1 MTDVLCGQAEHSKI
15 LALRTNSSVTRQSSH
30 NEQRQHLLAA
40 VVRIPDR
47 WATGMKTAMTRQCN
61 IKSEDG
67 DYPDRLDDDAYTSG
81 PKWYSLKSVASVHV
95 CVCVF
100 SYAWWTAHSRWLKTE
115 ALWGR
120 MMEANRVIVVLCW
133 TKLVNCNSAQP
144 KIPLHPPLFSLN
156 LPQGVSTKFYKT
168 VKIGHI
174 TNFWRSCWLE
184 RLWLLL
190 YCLC

>member
-1 MTDVLCGQAEHSKI
+1 MSRDSTFWQRLWEYRTDELQAW
-15 LALRTNSSVTRQSSH
+15 RR
-30 NEQRQHLLAA
+30 
-40 VVRIPDR
+40 R
-47 WATGMKTAMTRQCN
+47 WR
-61 IKSEDG
+61 
-67 DYPDRLDDDAYTSG
+67 
-81 PKWYSLKSVASVHV
+81 ASVISSLRMAIIPTGSMMMRTRAVLSGIPSNLWQV

-120 MMEANRVIVVLCW
+120 TMEANRVIVVLCW